1 MSAELFST
9 EEFFAPASTD
19 LVDNLL
25 GRYKA
30 TRQAIESMA
39 MLMSD
44 PGNQVAVECFLNGNR
59 THNQYIPPV
68 SNIFALE
75 GALAN
80 LSAGYWQQALLLTDV
95 FEFMPAK
102 RREEWNDSIR
112 EMKTPEFEEDTVR
125 STLVH
130 LLNSRQGFFSERV
143 DGIFKILSGE
153 HVTNRP
159 EGFGKRMIISGVFD
173 SWGHANYSMINY
185 ISDLRQ
191 IIAKFMG
198 RGEPSYQLTSKVLE
212 ASRSMPGEWLT
223 IDAGALRIRSY
234 LKGTSHLEVHP
245 DMAWRLNCILA
256 HLYPLAIPPEFRAKP
271 KKKIKDFV
279 MMERPLPFAVLDDLL
294 NLEIERHQPFQR
306 EKWSEPVQPV
316 TSNPFNRRF
325 RGSESDKAV
334 RSESERIMESIGGT
348 KMWKNAF
355 SWWEFDYNPGE
366 VISKIIASGCV
377 PDDKSHQFY
386 PTPSELAEYCVSLAD
401 IQPGHTC
408 LEPSA
413 GHGGIAEHMPPEQTI
428 CVEIAPLKCQ
438 VLDSKGFR
446 VYEADFLKWAQNAG
460 ACGCFDRIVMNPP
473 FSEGRAQLH
482 LDGAASLT
490 KIGSRIVAILP
501 AGMRNKTVLPDD
513 WNCTWSDPRAGEF
526 SGTSISVVILVAE
539 RQWKE

>member
-1 MSAELFST
+1 MTSEIFST
-9 EEFFAPASTD
+9 EEFFAPTPTD

-39 MLMSD
+39 MLMRD
-44 PGNQVAVECFLNGNR
+44 PGNQVAVECFLRGNR
-59 THNQYIPPV
+59 DRNQYIPPV
-68 SNIFALE
+68 GNIFSLE

-80 LSAGYWQQALLLTDV
+80 LSARYWQQALQLTDV
-95 FEFMPAK
+95 FEFMPAE

-112 EMKTPEFEEDTVR
+112 DMKTPEFKEDTVR
-125 STLVH
+125 STLVN
-130 LLNSRQGFFSERV
+130 LLNSRQRFFSERV
-143 DGIFKILSGE
+143 DGIFKILSGD

-159 EGFGKRMIISGVFD
+159 EGFGKRMILSGVFD
-173 SWGHANYSMINY
+173 QWGHSNYKMANY

-191 IIAKFMG
+191 VIAKFMG
-198 RGEPSYQLTSKVLE
+198 RGEPSYQLTSKALE
-212 ASRSMPGEWLT
+212 ESRAVPGEWLT

-256 HLYPLAIPPEFRAKP
+256 HLYPMAIPSEFRTKP

-279 MMERPLPFAVLDDLL
+279 MIDRPLPFAVLDDLL
-294 NLEIERHQPFQR
+294 NLEIERHQPFRR
-306 EKWSEPVQPV
+306 EKWSEPVEPV
-316 TSNPFNRRF
+316 TTNPFNRRF
-325 RGSESDKAV
+325 RGSESDKIV
-334 RSESERIMESIGGT
+334 RSESERVMESIGGT

-355 SWWEFDYNPGE
+355 SWWEFDYNPRE

-401 IQPGHTC
+401 IQPGHKC

-413 GHGGIAEHMPPEQTI
+413 GHGGIAELMPADQTI
-428 CVEIAPLKCQ
+428 CVEISPLKCQ
-438 VLDSKGFR
+438 VLDSKGLR
-446 VYEADFLKWAQNAG
+446 VYEADFLKWSQNAG

-473 FSEGRAQLH
+473 FSDGRAQLH
-482 LDGAASLT
+482 LEAAASLT
-490 KIGSRIVAILP
+490 KIGSKIIAILP
-501 AGMRNKTVLPDD
+501 AGMRNKTMLPDD
-513 WNCTWSDPRAGEF
+513 WDCNWSEPRTGEF
-526 SGTSISVVILVAE
+526 SGTNISVVILVAE